1 MPPLDLPAFISA
13 WTALYAHLD
22 AIGYLPPSS
31 VSYPPYGT
39 LASFS
44 TTAPVPLHPLILSLL
59 PRLPYPSSYESA
71 LSFEL
76 IPRARAQPYTV
87 EGQLRL
93 ARDPEMEY
101 LDGEPRLGPGQ
112 PEEVAGVL
120 REEEVALTTQLAG
133 GTTLV
138 LDVVQGTLREYS
150 VSNPPPGAESQ
161 YPFPHDPSDRRN
173 WPALPAVETVR
184 SYVAKYE
191 SLEWIAW
198 RAGVEDGVIEAH
210 DYRVSAASSF
220 SRLGE
225 PSEAR
230 RRNGLGKYE
239 REWKASG

>member
-138 LDVVQGTLREYS
+138 LDVVQGKRCGDE
-150 VSNPPPGAESQ
+150 
-161 YPFPHDPSDRRN
+161 
-173 WPALPAVETVR
+173 
-184 SYVAKYE
+184 
-191 SLEWIAW
+191 
-198 RAGVEDGVIEAH
+198 
-210 DYRVSAASSF
+210 
-220 SRLGE
+220 
-225 PSEAR
+225 
-230 RRNGLGKYE
+230 
-239 REWKASG
+239 